1 MLRVRFSYGG
11 NTKKHSSCSNTYLF
25 VLYLSYSLCT
35 YKPCAL
41 PSFPTTNSDK
51 KATIFFSSPDAEG
64 VTGRCLPRAAS
75 DAVRFLFFSD
85 SADRQYQDYRSRRVF
100 GDHLRVSRHLGGGTK
115 DAVPF
120 SPTFHLST
128 PREKCPVYF
137 FSGSRN
143 SLDNTYR
150 VCCAKQPRRNRNPSF
165 RLMSVSQHESSTPLE
180 IFF

>member
-1 MLRVRFSYGG
+1 MYVFRTEATPK
-11 NTKKHSSCSNTYLF
+11 NTPHVLIRTCLYCTCRTACARISPAHYLH
-25 VLYLSYSLCT
+25 
-35 YKPCAL
+35 
-41 PSFPTTNSDK
+41 FPRPTAIK
-51 KATIFFSSPDAEG
+51 RQPFFFSSPDAEG
-64 VTGRCLPRAAS
+64 VNGRCLPRAAS

-120 SPTFHLST
+120 SPTFT

-150 VCCAKQPRRNRNPSF
+150 VCCAKQPRRETGTR
-165 RLMSVSQHESSTPLE
+165 RSV
-180 IFF
+180 